1 MGVKA
6 VKIFFRGWFVLLG
19 SLSLVL
25 SVILSKAQHLE
36 PTTHLWVQYANTIAP
51 LVIIF
56 NFFLFIN
63 WFFRKKI
70 WIIIPLVS
78 LVINYNHI
86 CMIIGVNFSDSST
99 PELSQNRLT
108 VSSFNVNYFSY
119 KREINAPGVANL
131 MRDNGVDL
139 LAFQEFEPTVYFNVN
154 ELKGEFDF
162 LPYSAINID
171 DKDIGMAIFS
181 KYPILRS
188 KKINFENSANGT
200 LWADVDINGDTVRI
214 INNHF
219 QTTGYYS
226 TYVNGVSTIISS
238 MAVNFVKRAEQAK
251 YIRSFIDTTKYP
263 TIVCGDFN
271 DTPLSFVYGTVLG
284 QDLKDS
290 FNSSKFQLGG
300 TFFRTIGLLRI
311 DYIFHS
317 NFFNPVT
324 FYNIPTSLSDHRP
337 IFSVLEY
344 KN

>member
-25 SVILSKAQHLE
+25 SIIISRAHHLD
-36 PTTHLWVQYANTIAP
+36 PGTHLWVQYTNTVAP
-51 LVIIF
+51 LIIIF
-56 NFFLFIN
+56 NFLLFIN
-63 WFFRKKI
+63 WLFRKKI
-70 WIIIPLVS
+70 WIIIPIVS

-86 CMIIGVNFSDSST
+86 CMIIGMNFSASAS
-99 PELSQNRLT
+99 PELRENRLT

-119 KREINAPGVANL
+119 KRDINAPGVAKL
-131 MRDNGVDL
+131 MQENRVDL

-162 LPYSAINID
+162 LPFSAINTD

-181 KYPILRS
+181 RYPIIRS
-188 KKINFENSANGT
+188 GKINFEESANGT
-200 LWADVDINGDTVRI
+200 LWADVNINGDTIRI

-226 TYVNGVSTIISS
+226 TYVMGVSNIVSA
-238 MAVNFVKRAEQAK
+238 MAVNFRKRADQARL
-251 YIRSFIDTTKYP
+251 IRSMIDTTRYP
-263 TIVCGDFN
+263 TVVCGDFN

-284 QDLKDS
+284 KDLNDS
-290 FNSSKFQLGG
+290 FKSSKFQLGG
-300 TFFRTIGLLRI
+300 TFFRTLGLLRI
-311 DYIFHS
+311 DYIFHTS
-317 NFFNPVT
+317 NFTPVT
-324 FYNIPTSLSDHRP
+324 FYNVPTSLSDHRP